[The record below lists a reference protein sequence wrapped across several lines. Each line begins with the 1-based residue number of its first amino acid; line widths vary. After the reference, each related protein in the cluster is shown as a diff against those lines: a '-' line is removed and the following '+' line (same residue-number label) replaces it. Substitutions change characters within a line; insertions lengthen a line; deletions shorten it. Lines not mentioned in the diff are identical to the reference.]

1 MVRTLEM
8 KFLKRIAALTA
19 TLLLVAPSVA
29 SADDAYDV
37 KVIKGSNINLVS
49 QASRVPVLI
58 QNNYDTEV
66 RVLLHVSTSNLRVRL
81 PEATSVTIA
90 PNSTVNAVIPV
101 QAVANGDVELNV
113 WLTSFS
119 GVRLGEDTVIT
130 MHVLGNA
137 EAIGLISMGG
147 LVLLLLVVGSI
158 RMIRRRRLA
167 A

>member
-1 MVRTLEM
+1 M
-8 KFLKRIAALTA
+8 KFLKRITALTFA
-19 TLLLVAPSVA
+19 LLALAPSVA
-29 SADDAYDV
+29 SAEDSAYDV

-66 RVLLHVSTSNLRVRL
+66 RVLVHVSTSNLRVRL

-119 GVRLGEDTVIT
+119 GVRLGPDTEIT
-130 MHVLGNA
+130 MHVIGNA
-137 EAIGLISMGG
+137 EAIGLGSMG
-147 LVLLLLVVGSI
+147 VVVFLLLIVGSI
-158 RMIRRRRLA
+158 RMIRRRKQA
-167 A
+167 

>member
-1 MVRTLEM
+1 M
-8 KFLKRIAALTA
+8 KFLKRITALTFA
-19 TLLLVAPSVA
+19 LLVLAPSVA
-29 SADDAYDV
+29 SAEDSAYDV

-66 RVLLHVSTSNLRVRL
+66 RVLVHVSTSNLRVRL

-137 EAIGLISMGG
+137 EAIGLISMGS

-158 RMIRRRRLA
+158 RMIRRRRVA

>member
-1 MVRTLEM
+1 M
-8 KFLKRIAALTA
+8 KFLKKVSLVLIA
-19 TLLLVAPSVA
+19 LLLFTPA
-29 SADDAYDV
+29 SAMATENYDV
-37 KVIKGSNINLVS
+37 QIIKGSSINLVA

-66 RVLLHVSTSNLRVRL
+66 RVLVHVSTSNLRVRL

-101 QAVANGDVELNV
+101 QAVANGDVELSV

-119 GVRLGEDTVIT
+119 GVRLGNDTVIT
-130 MHVLGNA
+130 MHVIGNA
-137 EAIGLISMGG
+137 EAIGLGSMGA

-158 RMIRRRRLA
+158 RMIRRRKLA
-167 A
+167 